1 MLTLTRSAL
10 ATPLGPMLALATDTA
25 LCALEFAG
33 PKKRLTK
40 LERRLRLH
48 FPPHTIVDGETPVIA
63 RTRDWLA
70 AYFDGTDADVGDLPI
85 EMHGAEFEKRVWR
98 VLLRIPLGGTRS
110 YGSIAKELRSPGASR
125 AVGLANGAN
134 PIAIVVPCHRV
145 IGSSG
150 SLVGYGGGL
159 EKKEWLLDHERRWRS
174 DSLF

>member
-1 MLTLTRSAL
+1 
-10 ATPLGPMLALATDTA
+10 MLALASETG
-25 LCALEFAG
+25 LCALEFIG
-33 PKKRLTK
+33 PKARHTK
-40 LERRLRLH
+40 LEARLRNH
-48 FPPHTIVDGETPVIA
+48 FPPHTIVDGENAVIA
-63 RTRDWLA
+63 RTRGWLG
-70 AYFDGTDADVGDLPI
+70 AYFDGMTADVGDLLI

-98 VLLRIPLGGTRS
+98 ALLRIPPGETRS
-110 YGSIAKELRSPGASR
+110 YGSIAKQLRSPGASR

-159 EKKEWLLDHERRWRS
+159 EKKSWLLDHERRWRR